1 MTFRRRY
8 SGGWRPSTV
17 NWPQNDDLRRNLVG
31 VIDEERRRDV
41 DGAKQLS
48 LSLLDRL
55 HPVEWNIGESAG
67 ALAAFAHAQRVRP
80 HAVRDTPALLAD
92 YQKRLIAQGVELR
105 WPPGGCPP

>member
-17 NWPQNDDLRRNLVG
+17 NWPQNDDLRGNLVG
-31 VIDEERRRDV
+31 VIDEERRRHV
-41 DGAKQLS
+41 DGAKQWS

-55 HPVEWNIGESAG
+55 HPVEWNIGEAAG
-67 ALAAFAHAQRVRP
+67 ALAAFAAVRRVRL

-92 YQKRLIAQGVELR
+92 YQGRLIAQGVELR
-105 WPPGGCPP
+105 WTPGG